1 VSTSPAAATARRHPT
16 TVVFDLGGVLIE
28 WDPRRMYRT
37 LFDDDAEMEH
47 FLTEVCTPAWN
58 LEQDRGRPLEEATS
72 ALVAEFP
79 DRRDLIEA
87 FYRRWIDMLG
97 DPIWGTVEIVD
108 ELRTAGIRLVALTN
122 WSHETFPA
130 ARPRMTFLDHFD
142 GVLVSGEV
150 KLIKPDPAI
159 FELLMSR
166 HDIDPAAAVFIDDSP
181 ANVATAA
188 SLGFDAIHFVSA
200 AQLRAELTARGV
212 LVD

>member
-1 VSTSPAAATARRHPT
+1 VSTTPAAQPSRTLPT

-47 FLTEVCTPAWN
+47 FLAEVCTPAWN
-58 LEQDRGRPLEEATS
+58 TEQDRGRPLAEATS
-72 ALVAEFP
+72 LLIAEYP
-79 DRRDLIEA
+79 DRRELIEA
-87 FYRRWIDMLG
+87 FYRRWEEMLG
-97 DPIWGTVEIVD
+97 DPIWGTVGIVD
-108 ELRTAGIRLVALTN
+108 ELRAAGIRLVALTN

-159 FELLMSR
+159 FELLMAR
-166 HDIDPAAAVFIDDSP
+166 HDVNPASAVYVDDAV

-188 SLGFDAIHFVSA
+188 DLGFDAIHFVSSD
-200 AQLRAELTARGV
+200 QLRAELTARGL